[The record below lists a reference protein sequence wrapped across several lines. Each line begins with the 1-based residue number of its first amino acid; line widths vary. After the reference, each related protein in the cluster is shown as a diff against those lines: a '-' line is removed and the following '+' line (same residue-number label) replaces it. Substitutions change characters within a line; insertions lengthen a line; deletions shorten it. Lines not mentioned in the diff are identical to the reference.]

1 VERAHGARRRAGV
14 PLSRLPEEIEWL
26 DGGITAVPGFLAGG
40 VTAGIKPSGKKDMAL
55 IHSPTPARSA
65 AVFTTNQ
72 VKGAPVLVSMEHART
87 GAAQAILASSGCANV
102 CTGERGVK
110 DAREMTRTAAE
121 LLRIPPTHVLIAAT
135 GVIGVPLPM
144 DKIRMALPK
153 LVKSL
158 SPQGGRAAAEAIMTT
173 DTRPKEAALRV
184 EVNGRVVTLGGIA
197 KGVAML
203 EPHLATMFCFVAT
216 DAAVAGGALTGVLRR
231 AVDRSFNRVTV
242 DSDTSTSDTVAVL
255 ANGLAENRP
264 IESGGGLRQ
273 FTAGMEALMIKLARM
288 LVADGEGATK
298 LVMVTVRGAASRRDA
313 LVAARSVANSPLVKT
328 AINGADPNWGR
339 IMMALGKSAARV
351 DQDKVAIA
359 FGEEPLV
366 EGGVLREGVRLER
379 IREIMGGQ
387 EYELT
392 IDLGL
397 GRGEDRVWTSDL
409 SEEYVRLNGKY
420 TT

>member
-1 VERAHGARRRAGV
+1 MAE
-14 PLSRLPEEIEWL
+14 LEWL
-26 DGGITAVPGFLAGG
+26 EGGITAVPGFLASG
-40 VTAGIKPSGKKDMAL
+40 VVAGIKPSGKKDLAL
-55 IHSPTPARSA
+55 IHSPSPARSA
-65 AVFTTNQ
+65 AVFTSNQ
-72 VKGAPVLVSMEHART
+72 VKGAPVLVSIEHARS
-87 GAAQAILASSGCANV
+87 GAAQAIVASSGCANV
-102 CTGERGVK
+102 CTGERGLK
-110 DAREMTRTAAE
+110 DAREMTKTVAD
-121 LLRIPPTHVLIAAT
+121 LLRIPINHVLIAAT

-144 DKIRMALPK
+144 DRIRAALPK
-153 LVKSL
+153 LVKAL

-184 EVNGRVVTLGGIA
+184 EVNGKSVTLGGIA

-216 DAAVAGGALTGVLRR
+216 DAAVARGALTGILRR
-231 AVDRSFNRVTV
+231 GVDHSFNRVTV
-242 DSDTSTSDTVAVL
+242 DSDTSTSDTVAIL

-264 IESGGGLRQ
+264 IEAGGRGVRQ
-273 FTAGMEALMIKLARM
+273 FAAGLEALMTRLAKM

-298 LVMVTVRGAASRRDA
+298 LVAVNVRGAASRRDA

-339 IMMALGKSAARV
+339 IMMALGKSAARI
-351 DQDKVAIA
+351 DQDKVSIA
-359 FGEEPLV
+359 FGDEGLV
-366 EGGVLREGVRLER
+366 ERGVIRDGVRLER

-387 EYELT
+387 EYEIT

-397 GRGEDRVWTSDL
+397 GRGEDRMWTSDL

>member
-1 VERAHGARRRAGV
+1 MADV
-14 PLSRLPEEIEWL
+14 EWL
-26 DGGITAVPGFLAGG
+26 DGGITAVPGILASGIA
-40 VTAGIKPSGKKDMAL
+40 AGIKPSGKKDLAL

-65 AVFTTNQ
+65 AVFTSNQ
-72 VKGAPVLVSMEHART
+72 VKGAPVLISMEHARS
-87 GAAQAILASSGCANV
+87 GAAQAILASSGCSNV
-102 CTGERGVK
+102 CTGERGLR
-110 DAREMTRTAAE
+110 DAREMTKTVAD
-121 LLRIPPTHVLIAAT
+121 LLRIPPNHVLIAAT

-144 DKIRMALPK
+144 DRVRAALPK
-153 LVKSL
+153 VVKAL

-184 EVNGRVVTLGGIA
+184 EVNGRSVTMGGIA
-197 KGVAML
+197 KGVGML

-216 DAAVAGGALTGVLRR
+216 DAAVARGALTGVVRR
-231 AVDRSFNRVTV
+231 SVDHSFNRATV
-242 DSDTSTSDTVAVL
+242 DSDQSTSDTVAVL

-264 IESGGGLRQ
+264 VEVGGRGLRQ
-273 FTAGMEALMIKLARM
+273 FSAGVEALMTRLARM

-298 LVMVTVRGAASRRDA
+298 LVAVTVRGAASRRDA
-313 LVAARSVANSPLVKT
+313 LTAARSVANSPLVKT

-339 IMMALGKSAARV
+339 IMMALGKSPARI

-359 FGEEPLV
+359 FGDEGLV
-366 EGGVLREGVRLER
+366 ERGVLREGVRLER

-387 EYELT
+387 EYEVT

-397 GRGEDRVWTSDL
+397 GRGEDRVWTCDL
-409 SEEYVRLNGKY
+409 SEEYVRINGKY

>member
-1 VERAHGARRRAGV
+1 MT
-14 PLSRLPEEIEWL
+14 EIEWL
-26 DGGITAVPGFLAGG
+26 EGGITAVPGFLAGG
-40 VTAGIKPSGKKDMAL
+40 VTAGIKPSGKKDLAL

-72 VKGAPVLVSMEHART
+72 VKGAPVLVSMEHARS
-87 GAAQAILASSGCANV
+87 GAAQAIVASSGCSNV

-110 DAREMTRTAAE
+110 DAREMTKTVAD
-121 LLRIPPTHVLIAAT
+121 LLRIPQNHVLIAST

-144 DKIRMALPK
+144 DKIRPALPK

-184 EVNGRVVTLGGIA
+184 DVNGRAVTIGGVA
-197 KGVAML
+197 KGVGML

-216 DAAVAGGALTGVLRR
+216 DAAVARGALNGVLRR
-231 AVDRSFNRVTV
+231 GVERSFNRITV

-264 IESGGGLRQ
+264 VELGGRGLRQ
-273 FTAGMEALMIKLARM
+273 FSAGLEAVMVKLAKM
-288 LVADGEGATK
+288 LVADGEGVTK
-298 LVMVTVRGAASRRDA
+298 LVGVTVRGAASRRDA
-313 LVAARSVANSPLVKT
+313 LVAARSVANSPLLKC
-328 AINGADPNWGR
+328 AFNGADPNWGR
-339 IMMALGKSAARV
+339 VMMALGKSPARI
-351 DQDKVAIA
+351 DQDKVSIA
-359 FGEEPLV
+359 FGDEVIV
-366 EGGVLREGVRLER
+366 ERGVLREGVRVER
-379 IREIMGGQ
+379 IREIMGGS

-397 GRGEDRVWTSDL
+397 GRGEDRVWMSDL
-409 SEEYVRLNGKY
+409 SEEYVRINGKY